1 MKYFIA
7 IALIAAVASAGV
19 IKPAG
24 LTEEVH
30 QIQEIIN
37 AINSPSTDPATAALL
52 EQMLL
57 EALGQQPIQVGPAI
71 VEQNPSDLISV
82 GPAIVEGISPI
93 SVGPA
98 IIDFPLPDGGAIT
111 ELEPTPAVVAPTPVV
126 VGPTPA
132 AEASQSSPLV
142 QIIVNVNA
150 ANAGSNPVGVISPE
164 AVVEPE
170 AIAEPEIAP
179 EPVSVVEQ
187 PILIPTPVVLP
198 QPVAPVVVP
207 EPVVVVEEPSLP
219 EPVIVVEPSL
229 PVAPTP
235 IGVGE
240 PVLPIGVQPVVL
252 PETLN

>member
-7 IALIAAVASAGV
+7 IVLIAAVASARV
-19 IKPAG
+19 IKPIGAS
-24 LTEEVH
+24 ESQE
-30 QIQEIIN
+30 IQEIIA

-52 EQMLL
+52 EQMLM
-57 EALGQQPIQVGPAI
+57 EALGVQPIQVGPAI

-98 IIDFPLPDGGAIT
+98 IIDFPLPDGGAVT
-111 ELEPTPAVVAPTPVV
+111 ELEPTPAVVAPAPVV

-132 AEASQSSPLV
+132 AEASESSPLV

-164 AVVEPE
+164 AV
-170 AIAEPEIAP
+170 AEPEIAP

-207 EPVVVVEEPSLP
+207 EPVIVVEEPSLP